1 MLSRLFSLFLPLNKG
16 YRGDDR
22 GKWGKR
28 NFTVSGLGVKIK
40 NPRSENVDLK
50 I

>member
-22 GKWGKR
+22 GKWGKEILL
-28 NFTVSGLGVKIK
+28 FQGL
-40 NPRSENVDLK
+40 E
-50 I
+50 